1 MLYNTGLKKTHT
13 HTTQNPEYPTCAL
26 ERCYMHNRYCISH
39 NYFKVYF
46 NYMRYIYFPEIPPP
60 TAIPKATQHYEVY
73 LPRLRGKNASRMK
86 LIINCALNQS
96 QHFFMKIHCITFC
109 KIKEKY
115 QYVYSNKNSDAYF
128 KNMRRNISKSFPRK
142 YAQSVLK

>member
-1 MLYNTGLKKTHT
+1 
-13 HTTQNPEYPTCAL
+13 
-26 ERCYMHNRYCISH
+26 
-39 NYFKVYF
+39 
-46 NYMRYIYFPEIPPP
+46 MRYIYFPEIPPP

-96 QHFFMKIHCITFC
+96 QHFFMKRYCITFC